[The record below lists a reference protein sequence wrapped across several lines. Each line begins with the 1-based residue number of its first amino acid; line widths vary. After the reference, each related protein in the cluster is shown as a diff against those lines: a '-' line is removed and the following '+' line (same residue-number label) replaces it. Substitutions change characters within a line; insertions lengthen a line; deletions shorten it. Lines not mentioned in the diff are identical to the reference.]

1 MPMKVSVFWP
11 LSQDFEVSL
20 TDLFTAHTNTMHP
33 VNPGFPN
40 SASETFLSSVIIIIL
55 WEKVLKTSLK
65 WFNDLRSS
73 QYLIIYF
80 TKWKRKS
87 SLKYVIPK

>member
-55 WEKVLKTSLK
+55 
-65 WFNDLRSS
+65 
-73 QYLIIYF
+73 
-80 TKWKRKS
+80 
-87 SLKYVIPK
+87 